1 MKRRL
6 LIIFYACVPLSMMAQ
21 DDMISKIN
29 AIKMD
34 TTYLYGEATLKTQE
48 EASSSAKHNLQI
60 SIMEWVERETNN
72 PCRLIMTPLI
82 KSADSLIT
90 KRAKMIRFFSYVKK
104 DNIKS
109 RLLSEGVRMG
119 NVALRPDTIP
129 ISTNDSQSKSSAL
142 EQIMQAKSFYQ
153 LKRIIE
159 PLSAQGQIRSYGKY
173 ATMTQP
179 SDSYLIIYDPDGD
192 IRAFLGK
199 GSSRRKNLV
208 TGQDD
213 SEHNYSGCGAIWF
226 QLNQ

>member
-1 MKRRL
+1 MKRKL
-6 LIIFYACVPLSMMAQ
+6 FIILCACVPLSMMAQ

-48 EASSSAKHNLQI
+48 EASSSAKHNLQM

-72 PCRLIMTPLI
+72 PCRLIMTPLV

-104 DNIKS
+104 ESIKS
-109 RLLSEGVRMG
+109 RLLREGVRMG
-119 NVALRPDTIP
+119 NEPLRPDTIP
-129 ISTNDSQSKSSAL
+129 IPTDDSMNKSSVL

-159 PLSAQGQIRSYGKY
+159 PLSAQGKIRSYGKY

-199 GSSRRKNLV
+199 GSSSRKNLV